1 MSHSISKSLLPEF
14 DHEMANTRKVL
25 DRVPEGVGT
34 FAPHEKSMPLARLA
48 GHVTEMPTLAI
59 LTLSHVDLDLAAANG
74 TRLIEWYHFTSRK
87 EAIDRFD
94 KDVVKAR
101 ELLAAATDEQM
112 GAGFTL
118 RAGSHVVFTLPR
130 AVAWR
135 GFVMSHMIHHRAQLG
150 VYLRLNNVAVP
161 GLYGPSADEQ

>member
-1 MSHSISKSLLPEF
+1 LPEF

-25 DRVPEGVGT
+25 VRVPEGVGT
-34 FAPHEKSMPLARLA
+34 FVPHEKSMPLARLA

-59 LTLSHVDLDLAAANG
+59 LMLTHDDLDLSGANG
-74 TRLIEWYHFTSRK
+74 ARLIEWYHFTTRTDAL
-87 EAIDRFD
+87 ERFD
-94 KDVVKAR
+94 RDVVKAR
-101 ELLAAATDEQM
+101 ELLAAASDEHM
-112 GAGFTL
+112 GARFTL
-118 RAGSHVVFTLPR
+118 RAGPQVVFTLPR

-161 GLYGPSADEQ
+161 GLYGPSADES

>member
-1 MSHSISKSLLPEF
+1 MSISKSLLYEF

-25 DRVPEGVGT
+25 ERVPEGVGT
-34 FAPHEKSMPLARLA
+34 FAPHAKSMSLARLA

-59 LTLSHVDLDLAAANG
+59 LTLSHDVLDLAAAADG
-74 TRLIEWYHFTSRK
+74 TRLIEWYHFTTRS
-87 EAIDRFD
+87 EALGRFD
-94 KDVVKAR
+94 RDVKKAR
-101 ELLAAATDEQM
+101 ELLAAATDEQL
-112 GAGFTL
+112 GAKFTL
-118 RAGSHVVFTLPR
+118 QAGAHVVFTLPR
-130 AVAWR
+130 AAAWR

>member
-1 MSHSISKSLLPEF
+1 VSQTMSKSLLPEF
-14 DHEMANTRKVL
+14 DHEMANTRKVIA
-25 DRVPEGVGT
+25 RVPEGVGG
-34 FAPHEKSMPLARLA
+34 FAPHEKSMSLARLA

-59 LTLSHVDLDLAAANG
+59 LALSHDDLDLSASGGA
-74 TRLIEWYHFTSRK
+74 RLIEWYHFTTVT
-87 EAIDRFD
+87 EALERFD
-94 KDVVKAR
+94 RDVAKAR
-101 ELLAAATDEQM
+101 ALLAAISDERM
-112 GAGFTL
+112 GVMFTL
-118 RAGSHVVFTLPR
+118 RAGAHTVFTLPR